1 MTVTTYASPGLDSLR
16 SQKYLVTAAS
26 VSGSQTSGF
35 VYGQAFTAQNENEV
49 WDIGDAVQCD
59 WITIGADEPAYVRIN
74 LIDGPIFDAQVYPR
88 DVGVTQTIV
97 NGQLQLV
104 VPSNRRLRIEVNGDR
119 RSPLNLFVSLPEP
132 QLPVGSVAYV
142 AQTSVAAG
150 AALHF
155 PPGVHVVAPGMVLG
169 DNCTVTVQGGAVV
182 IFSDP
187 DVTGTAASATASSVT
202 VSGTPW
208 VVGAYNGLEVRITG
222 GTGAGQVRT
231 ITTSTNNTLNVTPN
245 WTTNPTSGS
254 TFTILAAKR
263 AGFDLSTLTANNLV
277 GVTIQGHGVL
287 TSLAQR
293 ANAEQVQAFANQVRY
308 CPIATDTVSTSPVN
322 CRVIGPT
329 FVRWPFYFQYGG
341 AHYLRNV
348 QWLNPWTYNSDGFQP
363 GRKSL
368 SDNAALVCDSFSF
381 CGDDGVKLMV
391 PGQRSTIQNTF
402 IVAARANCFKVGYFG
417 LAVSDSIGASIIDCD
432 AMNLGD
438 ADANTNGP
446 LVYPN
451 RGTQCIVSAFVDQP
465 NANAQNGYY
474 NLSVTGL
481 RVWGRMYS
489 RLFCMQN
496 VQYPFVGVTPQDA
509 AGQIY
514 DVLFEDVQTEAVP
527 EQPSLILGRDS
538 VSTPHDLTF
547 RDLVIGGTQVD
558 SDNFDEFVE
567 VNQFPYDLT
576 WDEPGLVAETG
587 SGLST
592 ATSYCTIAFADAYL
606 TNYGAPA
613 AWTSA
618 TNATKETALM
628 AATRALDLRYG
639 GRWVGYRYSTAQALD
654 WPRDYAY
661 DAAGELIASDV
672 VPLRVQQATAVLAA
686 LHVQGVTLSPTTR
699 TTGDIRSES
708 LSSASGSSKSVTY
721 AGTKPAETQLVEAER
736 MLATAGL
743 ISGSSSWGWMDL

>member
-1 MTVTTYASPGLDSLR
+1 MTVTIYASPGLDSLR
-16 SQKYLVTAAS
+16 SQKYLVTAAA
-26 VSGSQTSGF
+26 VSGAQTSGF
-35 VYGQAFTAQNENEV
+35 VYGQSFTAQGENEV
-49 WDIGDAVQCD
+49 WDIGQEVQCD
-59 WITIGADEPAYVRIN
+59 WITIGADEPADVRIN
-74 LIDGPIFDAQVYPR
+74 LIDGPIFSANVYPA

-97 NGQLQLV
+97 DGQLRLV

-119 RSPLNLFVSLPEP
+119 RNPLNLFVSLP
-132 QLPVGSVAYV
+132 QAALPVGSSAYV

-155 PPGVHVVAPGMVLG
+155 PPGVHLVTPGLVLG
-169 DNCTVTVQGGAVV
+169 DNCTVTAQGGAVV
-182 IFSDP
+182 IFTDP
-187 DVTGTAASATASSVT
+187 DVTGTAASATASSIT

-208 VVGAYNGLEVRITG
+208 VVGAYNTLEVRISG
-222 GTGAGQVRT
+222 GTGVGQVRT
-231 ITTSTNNTLNVTPN
+231 ITTSTANTLNVTPN
-245 WTTNPTSGS
+245 WTTNPTAGS
-254 TFTILAAKR
+254 TFTILSARR
-263 AGFDLSTLTANNLV
+263 AGFDLSTLTSANTA
-277 GVTIQGHGVL
+277 GVTIQGHGVF

-293 ANAEQVQAFANQVRY
+293 ANAEQVLAFANQVRY
-308 CPIATDTVSTSPVN
+308 CPIATDTVNTSPVN

-329 FVRWPFYFQYGG
+329 FVRWPFYLQYGG

-368 SDNAALVCDSFSF
+368 SDNAGLVCDSFSY
-381 CGDDGVKLMV
+381 CADDGVKLFW
-391 PGQRSTIQNTF
+391 PTHRITIQNTF
-402 IVAARANCFKVGYFG
+402 IVAARANCFKIGYFG
-417 LAVSDSIGASIIDCD
+417 NTVNDSSGASIVDCD

-438 ADANTNGP
+438 ADADTNGP

-451 RGTQCIVSAFVDQP
+451 RGIQCIVSGFVDKP
-465 NANAQNGYY
+465 NAQANDGYY
-474 NLSVTGL
+474 NISVTGL

-489 RLFCMQN
+489 RLFCLQN
-496 VQYPFVGVTPQDA
+496 VQYPFLGVTPQDA
-509 AGQIY
+509 AGQIF
-514 DVLFEDVQTEAVP
+514 DVVFDDVQTEAVP
-527 EQPSLILGRDS
+527 EQVSLILGRDS
-538 VSTPHDLTF
+538 ISTPHDLTF

-558 SDNFDEFVE
+558 ADNFDEFVT
-567 VNQFPYDLT
+567 VNQFPYNLT
-576 WDEPGLVAETG
+576 WDAPGLVAETG

-592 ATSYCTIAFADAYL
+592 ATSYCTIAFANAYL
-606 TNYGAPA
+606 TNYGTPA
-613 AWTSA
+613 AWTAA

-639 GRWVGYRYSTAQALD
+639 GRWVGYRYSTTQALD

-686 LHVQGVTLSPTTR
+686 LHVQGVTINPTTR
-699 TTGDIRSES
+699 TTGDIKSES

-736 MLATAGL
+736 MLATSGL